1 MAPERL
7 GATMDFNLTAEQRSL
22 CRALAEA
29 GERLNDGLP
38 ERERTGGFHLEAW
51 RLAAAAGL
59 HGLPLPREYGGGGAD
74 VLTTA
79 LGLEAFS
86 AACQDEG
93 LTFSVCA
100 HMQSC
105 MVPIWLHGN
114 EEQKRRFLS
123 GLASG
128 ALVGGNGTTEPDSG
142 SDAFSMRTTAVRE
155 GDDYVLRGTKMYVTN
170 GPVADVLLIYA
181 LTSPEDR
188 QFGGISAFLVEK
200 GTSGLHA
207 GPNFEKIGL
216 RTAAWCEVTLDAC
229 RVPVANRL
237 GEEGA
242 GAAMFTESMEWERLL
257 VSFASLGRLA
267 YTLDRCLTYARRR
280 RQFGKAIG
288 KFQAIAN
295 KLVQMKAD
303 LETSRLLLYKA
314 AWLRDQGERAGLEI
328 SLAKYLVNE
337 SRIRSAVDAIQ
348 IHGASGCTTELH
360 LERELRNALPLSI
373 ASGTSE
379 IQKMIAARLLGL

>member
-1 MAPERL
+1 
-7 GATMDFNLTAEQRSL
+7 MDFNLTTEQRSL
-22 CRALAEA
+22 CATLTEA
-29 GERLNDGLP
+29 GRRLNEGLP
-38 ERERTGGFHLEAW
+38 ERERKGGFHPEAW
-51 RLAAAAGL
+51 RLAAEAGL

-86 AACQDEG
+86 NGCQDEG

-105 MVPIWLHGN
+105 MVPIWLHGTA
-114 EEQKRRFLS
+114 EQKRRFLPS
-123 GLASG
+123 LANGTMIG
-128 ALVGGNGTTEPDSG
+128 ANGTTEPDSG

-155 GDDYVLRGTKMYVTN
+155 GGDYVLRGTKMYVTN

-188 QFGGISAFLVEK
+188 QFGGVSAFLVERGAPGLRT
-200 GTSGLHA
+200 GTD
-207 GPNFEKIGL
+207 FEKLGL
-216 RTAAWCEVTLDAC
+216 RTAAWCEVALDGC
-229 RVPVANRL
+229 RVPVASRL

-242 GAAMFTESMEWERLL
+242 GAAIFTESMEWERLL
-257 VSFASLGRLA
+257 VSCAALGRLA
-267 YTLDRCLTYARRR
+267 HTLDRSLAYARRR

-295 KLVQMKAD
+295 KLVGMKAD

-328 SLAKYLVNE
+328 ALAKYLVNE

-348 IHGASGCTTELH
+348 IHGASGCTAELQ

-373 ASGTSE
+373 ASGTPE

>member
-1 MAPERL
+1 
-7 GATMDFNLTAEQRSL
+7 MDFSLTAEQQSL
-22 CRALAEA
+22 RLAMAAA
-29 GERLNDGLP
+29 GQRLNAGFL
-38 ERERTGGFHLEAW
+38 ERERAGGFHPEAW
-51 RLAAAAGL
+51 RLAAEAGV
-59 HGLPLPREYGGGGAD
+59 HGLPLPREHGGGGAD
-74 VLTTA
+74 LLTTA
-79 LGLEAFS
+79 LALEAFS

-105 MVPIWLHGN
+105 AVPIWLHGS
-114 EEQKRRFLS
+114 EEQKRRFLP

-128 ALVGGNGTTEPDSG
+128 ELIGGNGTTEPGSG
-142 SDAFSMRTTAVRE
+142 SDAFSMQATAVRE
-155 GDDYVLRGTKMYVTN
+155 GDEYVLRGTKIYVTN

-200 GTSGLHA
+200 GTFGLHT
-207 GPNFEKIGL
+207 GPDFEKVGL
-216 RTAAWCEVTLDAC
+216 RTAVWCEVVLDGC
-229 RVPVANRL
+229 RVAVSNRL

-257 VSFASLGRLA
+257 VSVVALGRMEH
-267 YTLDRCLTYARRR
+267 TLDRSLNQARRR
-280 RQFGKAIG
+280 RQFGKPIG
-288 KFQAIAN
+288 KFQAVAN

-314 AWLRDQGERAGLEI
+314 AWLRDQGERALLEI

-337 SRIRSAVDAIQ
+337 SRIRAAVDAIQ
-348 IHGASGCTTELH
+348 IHGASGCTTELQI
-360 LERELRNALPLSI
+360 ERELRNALPLSI
-373 ASGTSE
+373 ASGTPE
-379 IQKMIAARLLGL
+379 IQKMIVARMLGL